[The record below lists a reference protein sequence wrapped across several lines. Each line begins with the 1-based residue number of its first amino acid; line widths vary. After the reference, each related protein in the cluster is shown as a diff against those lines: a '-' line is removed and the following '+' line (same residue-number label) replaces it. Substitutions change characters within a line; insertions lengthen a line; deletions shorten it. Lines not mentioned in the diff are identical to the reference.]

1 MVNQD
6 PKIKLVPDSD
16 SVLEKLQQRVWNKF
30 ESGIPIKVKLLE
42 VKTFSDSGDGFP
54 EKKHFRWPFRYKK
67 ILFTTSSTC
76 VPYLSNKQQRNSC
89 SLTPILFF

>member
-1 MVNQD
+1 MVS
-6 PKIKLVPDSD
+6 DSD

-54 EKKHFRWPFRYKK
+54 EKNTFVGHFVTRKTFLQLRQLVYHTCRTSKE
-67 ILFTTSSTC
+67 LF
-76 VPYLSNKQQRNSC
+76 L
-89 SLTPILFF
+89 L